1 MDNLPGSFEQIGAS
15 EENAVRLHRA
25 GVSVSFINGN
35 DSSHNARKVRQIAG
49 VAVANGLPW
58 EAGLAGITS
67 APAKALG
74 VDSKIGSIEVGK
86 TADLVLWT
94 GDPLDVASTASVM
107 WLAGKNTPLVSR
119 QTLLRDRY
127 LAPEGPLPRAYKP

>member
-1 MDNLPGSFEQIGAS
+1 
-15 EENAVRLHRA
+15 
-25 GVSVSFINGN
+25 
-35 DSSHNARKVRQIAG
+35 
-49 VAVANGLPW
+49 
-58 EAGLAGITS
+58 LAGITS

-94 GDPLDVASTASVM
+94 GDPLDVASTASAM

-127 LAPEGPLPRAYKP
+127 LAPESSLPRAYQP